1 MLPRFVIKLMGKIC
15 VKGFLPKVL
24 PYCLLTCALPTSTA
38 LAQYQFDVWNTDNGL
53 PQNSVQVILQTRD
66 GYLWFTTFDGLVRYD
81 GVRFTVF
88 NTANSK
94 GITSNRFIALFED
107 RDGILWVGT
116 EDGGLIKYQ
125 AGTFTTYTT
134 EDGLLHNRVTAIQD
148 DAEGNLLVST
158 SAGLVRR
165 QNGKFIPLIRKE
177 VGPYP
182 NADYRDRAGA
192 IWYFDQA
199 RLYRLKDGQVI
210 TYQIEGELVKAGTI
224 SMREDRQGSL
234 WIGTYAGLNRLKDGT
249 LTVYTMK
256 DGLPKGYVRTIYED
270 RRGNLWL
277 GSTEGGLSR
286 FKDGR
291 FTTYSMAHGLSSNNV
306 SAIYEDREGTLW
318 VGTHD
323 GGLNRLRK
331 QVIDILDQQDGLA
344 ANNAYPVYEDRA
356 GVIWIGTWE
365 RGLNRYE
372 NGRVTHYSAKDGLPG
387 NLVLSLA
394 EDREGRLW
402 VGAINGVSW
411 FKDGRFSFAN
421 RMVFPPSIGVNAVW
435 SIHEDRAGSLWFGTD
450 KGLFRYKDG
459 TATLYTTG
467 DGLAGNEVKVIIE
480 DRQGALWI
488 GTYGGLTR
496 FAGGKF
502 FSYTKQDGLASNRV
516 RALYEDRE
524 GVLWVG
530 TYDGGLSRFKDG
542 RIISYTTAD
551 GLFNNGVFQILED
564 DQGNFWMSCN
574 VGIYRVSRGQ
584 LNDFAAGKIQAI
596 TSISF
601 GKSDG
606 LLNPECNGGSQPAG
620 VRTRDGKLWFPTQG
634 GVAVIDPKD
643 IPFNFQPP
651 PVVIERFI
659 LDREVIDLH
668 PSVEIAP
675 GRENVEIQYTGLSF
689 IKPEHIRF
697 KYRLR
702 GLDEEWVEAGTR
714 RAAYYSHLPPGEYI
728 FNVIAANSDG
738 VWNTEGAQLRIV
750 VHPPFWRTWWFISL
764 ATLAVVGTAILV
776 YERRLVRLRRAHQ
789 AQEAFSRQLIE
800 SQEGERKRIAAEL
813 HDGLCQSLVII
824 KNRALLSLNT
834 PDDPDSAFEQLDE
847 IATAA
852 TQAIDEA
859 KEIAYNLRPF
869 QLDRLGLTKAIETML
884 GKVSGSHGLR
894 LSARL
899 DSIDNL
905 LPKEAEINLYRIVQ
919 EGVNNIVKHAEASEA
934 QVEIKRDAR
943 RVEITI
949 QDDGRGFA
957 PEAISVGEES
967 HRGGFGLVGIRER
980 ARILDADLIVNSA
993 PGRGTIITIKIDL
1006 KDNHDGN

>member
-1 MLPRFVIKLMGKIC
+1 MADS
-15 VKGFLPKVL
+15 VKDISRYDARDVFHSALLWYLLAWGFSASP
-24 PYCLLTCALPTSTA
+24 A
-38 LAQYQFDVWNTDNGL
+38 LAQYRFDAWTTDNGL
-53 PQNSVQVILQTRD
+53 PQNTVYAILQTRD
-66 GYLWFTTFDGLVRYD
+66 GYLWFTTLDGLVRFD

-94 GITSNRFIALFED
+94 GILSNRFLCLFED
-107 RDGILWVGT
+107 RDDRLWIGT
-116 EDGGLIKYQ
+116 EDSGIVKYQ
-125 AGTFTTYTT
+125 AGAFTTYTT
-134 EDGLLHNRVTAIQD
+134 HDGLLHNRVTAIQD
-148 DAEGNLLVST
+148 DLAGNLLVST
-158 SAGLVRR
+158 SAGLVRKER
-165 QNGKFIPLIRKE
+165 EKFIPLIPKV

-182 NADYRDRAGA
+182 NADYRDRSGA
-192 IWYFDQA
+192 IWYLDQA
-199 RLYRLKDGQVI
+199 RLYRLKDGKLTTQRIKGDLARSV
-210 TYQIEGELVKAGTI
+210 TI
-224 SMREDRQGSL
+224 SMREDQQGNF
-234 WIGTYAGLNRLKDGT
+234 WVGTWAGLNRIKDGK
-249 LTVYTMK
+249 LTVYTAK
-256 DGLPKGYVRTIYED
+256 DGLPAGYVRTIYED
-270 RRGNLWL
+270 REGNLWL

-291 FTTYSMAHGLSSNNV
+291 FTTYSTADGLSGNDV
-306 SAIYEDREGTLW
+306 AAIYQDREGTLW
-318 VGTHD
+318 IGTALN
-323 GGLNRLRK
+323 GLNRLRQEIVTVYDK
-331 QVIDILDQQDGLA
+331 QDGLIS
-344 ANNAYPVYEDRA
+344 NNAYPVYEDRA
-356 GVIWIGTWE
+356 GNVWIGTWDG
-365 RGLNRYE
+365 GLNKYE
-372 NGRVTHYSAKDGLPG
+372 QGRFTHFDKEDNLPS

-411 FKDGRFSFAN
+411 FKDGRFTLAN
-421 RMVFPPSIGVNAVW
+421 EQVFTSSIGINAVW
-435 SIHEDRAGSLWFGTD
+435 AIHEDRAGNLWFGTD

-459 TATLYTTG
+459 RSALRTTK
-467 DGLAGNEVKVIIE
+467 DGLAGNEVKVILE
-480 DRQGALWI
+480 DRHGTLWI

-496 FAGGKF
+496 LTDGSY
-502 FSYTKQDGLASNRV
+502 FSYRKEDGLSSDRI
-516 RALYEDRE
+516 RSLYEDAD
-524 GVLWVG
+524 GVLWIG
-530 TYDGGLSRFKDG
+530 TYDGGLHRFKDG
-542 RIISYTTAD
+542 RITSYTIKD

-564 DQGNFWMSCN
+564 ERGNFWMSCN
-574 VGIYRVSRGQ
+574 LGIYCVSRKQ
-584 LNDFAAGKIQAI
+584 LNDFAEGKIRSV
-596 TSISF
+596 TSLSY

-606 LLNPECNGGSQPAG
+606 LTNPECNGGSQPAG
-620 VRTRDGKLWFPTQG
+620 VRTRDGRLWFPTQG
-634 GVAVIDPKD
+634 GVAVIDPKE
-643 IPFNFQPP
+643 IPFNSQPP
-651 PVVIERFI
+651 PVRIEAFL
-659 LDREVIDLH
+659 LDRTSIDFRRT
-668 PSVEIAP
+668 VEIAP
-675 GRENVEIQYTGLSF
+675 GQENVEIQYTGLSF

-728 FNVIAANSDG
+728 FSVIAANSDG

-764 ATLAVVGTAILV
+764 ATLAVAGTAILV